1 MIKVPLHEAVAAF
14 CWPVDRMA
22 WRVLTTLKFRCLRGC
37 SGIGPGV
44 SGRQPVKRHLCG
56 VHSSVKYSLNVA
68 AGFCLGGGSCSFRL
82 SQNRLNFLLGSL
94 LDSLMGSHYGI
105 IKKGINTPLRTKKA

>member
-22 WRVLTTLKFRCLRGC
+22 WRVLTTLKFRCLQGC

-68 AGFCLGGGSCSFRL
+68 TGFCSGGSCSFRL
-82 SQNRLNFLLGSL
+82 SQNRLNFLLDGG
-94 LDSLMGSHYGI
+94 LDGAMGGVFGI
-105 IKKGINTPLRTKKA
+105 IEKGINTPLRTKKA